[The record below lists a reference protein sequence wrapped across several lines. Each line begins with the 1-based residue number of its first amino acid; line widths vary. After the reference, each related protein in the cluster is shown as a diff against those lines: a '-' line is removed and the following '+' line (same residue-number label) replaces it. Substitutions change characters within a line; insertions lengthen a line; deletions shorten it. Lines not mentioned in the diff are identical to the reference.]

1 MTDIGGHMRVLALR
15 AALLMALAL
24 FGSDAAWAQLLK
36 PNVYPPP
43 KDGLILFDMLRPAP
57 APTLLHSWRANL
69 GYQYGG
75 LESKIARQPERRD
88 INTETA
94 GLNFRVGERGFG
106 GLDLSLSDQTLQLQA
121 QGIVTSADVN
131 EVGIRATGGYMV
143 LPFLAVGGSAGRN
156 KLDGTYRFGPA
167 PMDQASGAIMS
178 YSAFTSLLLP
188 LDDWKISLTGA
199 YVYDEAY
206 QSFADGTPSQQK
218 AWARNGTV
226 ILSALHPIVGRL
238 DGVASLAWNSI
249 LDQRTFLSNRE
260 VDEDWLRPSLGLVY
274 RLTDQA
280 AVSLVASTYLMN
292 DAYNYESVSLGLSYK
307 F

>member
-1 MTDIGGHMRVLALR
+1 
-15 AALLMALAL
+15 MALAL
-24 FGSDAAWAQLLK
+24 FGSSAAWAQLLK
-36 PNVYPPP
+36 PNSYPPP
-43 KDGLILFDMLRPAP
+43 KDGLVLFDMLRPVE

-75 LESKIARQPERRD
+75 LESKIAGQPERRD
-88 INTETA
+88 INSETV
-94 GLNFRVGERGFG
+94 GLNVRVGEHGFG
-106 GLDLSLSDQTLQLQA
+106 GLDLSLSDQTLQLPA

-143 LPFLAVGGSAGRN
+143 LPFLAVGGSIGRN
-156 KLDGTYRFGPA
+156 KLDGTYRFGSGA
-167 PMDQASGAIMS
+167 PLDQASGAIMS
-178 YSAFTSLLLP
+178 YSAFTALLIP
-188 LDDWKISLTGA
+188 IDRWKISLTGA

-218 AWARNGTV
+218 AWARNATV
-226 ILSALHPIVGRL
+226 VASALHPIVGRL

-249 LDQRTFLSNRE
+249 LDQRTFLANRN

-274 RLTDQA
+274 RVTDQA
-280 AVSLVASTYLMN
+280 SVILVASTYLMN
-292 DAYNYESVSLGLSYK
+292 DAYNYESVSLGLSYR